1 MKYAEISRDHRALK
15 KLEPDIVAWTENA
28 GVLVAT
34 DHYWTAHEA
43 FKVRLQHALKD
54 DDLARKLTKPQL
66 FQIIAWCSIF
76 RPYEPHVILS
86 MLATWCCKNPV

>member
-15 KLEPDIVAWTENA
+15 KLAPNGVVAWTDN
-28 GVLVAT
+28 GVVAAT

-54 DDLARKLTKPQL
+54 DDLAQKLTKPQL
-66 FQIIAWCSIF
+66 FQIIAWCSTF
-76 RPYEPHVILS
+76 RPHEPHVILS
-86 MLATWCCKNPV
+86 ALATWPHKNSV